1 MKKKIQGRNQE
12 ENFKKFTDFRK
23 SDIPFEKNNFIVL
36 IENEIWSPGSRIHG
50 IVSYYAPR

>member
-1 MKKKIQGRNQE
+1 MKKTIQGRNQE